1 MPDSQSL
8 KPDSFRYF
16 SQLTTFQW
24 RYPRICHP
32 TSYGIVTHKNAKE
45 ITDIF
50 KENSIPPEFIKKDW
64 RAAIQR
70 KKANGAT
77 NLFLLSA
84 SMVERWHATTST
96 L

>member
-1 MPDSQSL
+1 MRP
-8 KPDSFRYF
+8 
-16 SQLTTFQW
+16 
-24 RYPRICHP
+24 H
-32 TSYGIVTHKNAKE
+32 TSYGIVSHKNAKE

-50 KENSIPPEFIKKDW
+50 KENPIIPLEMMIKDW

-70 KKANGAT
+70 KKAKGAT

-84 SMVERWHATTST
+84 PMVERWSAMPSM